1 MLIKKIEALIYISG
15 DLGVSVKELEKLI
28 DAPKAAIRENLIKLQ
43 EEYQKYDSALEI
55 IQNGDTFQLVT
66 KIEYNDLIQKY
77 VKTDENLLSQ
87 AALETLT
94 IIAYKQPLT
103 RVMVDDVR
111 GINSSVSIRN
121 LLNLGLIKES
131 GKVDE
136 PGMPSLY
143 RTTDLFLKA
152 FGLNNIK
159 QLPEL
164 NEGES
169 FNQQKE
175 EIFNHNIGL
184 LENEVNNE

>member
-87 AALETLT
+87 ADLETLT

-164 NEGES
+164 NESES

>member
-152 FGLNNIK
+152 FGFNNIK

-164 NEGES
+164 NESES

>member
-43 EEYQKYDSALEI
+43 EEYQTYDSALEL

-164 NEGES
+164 NESES